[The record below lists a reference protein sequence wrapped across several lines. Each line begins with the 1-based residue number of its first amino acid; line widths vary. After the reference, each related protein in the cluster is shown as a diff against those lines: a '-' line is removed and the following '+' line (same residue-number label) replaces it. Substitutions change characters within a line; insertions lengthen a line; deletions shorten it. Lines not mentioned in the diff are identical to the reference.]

1 MKELFMMEALD
12 RAKIAFKKDEV
23 PIGAVVIKNNEII
36 GYGQNR
42 TIEKNS
48 VFVHAEMEAIKM
60 ASQKIENY
68 RLVGCDIY
76 TTIEPC
82 HLCAKAIIASRIE
95 NLFIGAREPKEGSI
109 VSQDNFLEKSF
120 HNHKTSYEI
129 GILEDECK
137 EIIQRFFKDKRQSS

>member
-23 PIGAVVIKNNEII
+23 PIGAVVVKNNEII

-48 VFVHAEMEAIKM
+48 VFAHAEMEAIKM